1 MAFGM
6 FRNLED
12 DYPVVDRIRDGRLLS
27 VKRHD
32 LKRSV
37 YRNPANLLR
46 VICHDIDV
54 LADFVPPTRWG
65 RTNLVPSG
73 IRGRQLNLLLLG
85 RSGMTGEMARALEE
99 ALAYGA
105 SRGVRVELVGGSD
118 GQCL

>member
-1 MAFGM
+1 MSFGY
-6 FRNLED
+6 FRNLEE

-32 LKRSV
+32 LERAI
-37 YRNPANLLR
+37 YRKPDNLLR
-46 VICHDIDV
+46 VLRHDVDLI
-54 LADFVPPTRWG
+54 ADFVPPARWG

-85 RSGMTGEMARALEE
+85 RQRMTEGMRKALAE

-105 SRGVRVELVGGSD
+105 SRGVRVELVGTSD
-118 GQCL
+118 GRCR

>member
-1 MAFGM
+1 MPFGY
-6 FRNLED
+6 FRNLEE

-32 LKRSV
+32 LLRPI
-37 YRNPANLLR
+37 YREPGNLLR
-46 VICHDIDV
+46 VLRHDVDLI
-54 LADFVPPTRWG
+54 ADFVPPARWG

-85 RSGMTGEMARALEE
+85 RSGMTREMAHAVEQ
-99 ALAYGA
+99 ALAYGS

-118 GQCL
+118 GQCV